1 MRRLH
6 PPGDA
11 TRSPAMVRFF
21 PRFAPLCL
29 VVLLSGRVLG
39 GPARVSAAEALPSVE
54 TLRTQIKSYVTQPR
68 FSGALWGVKIVS
80 LETGQVWFEHHAD
93 RRMTPAS
100 NSKLYVAALALDRLG
115 GDYRIVTP
123 IVASAPLNAAG
134 ELRGDLIISGR
145 GDSSWKSRGTKKT
158 FWEIF
163 EPFVAVLQSA
173 GVKHVTGDVIAD
185 ATFFRGP
192 PDGSGW
198 MVEDL
203 MGVDGAEIS
212 AISVENNYADLRVT
226 PANSAGRPGNLE
238 LLQPMTGLVLDNRTV
253 TGPAGSTNRI
263 LRQRLFGE
271 PVVHLLGE
279 LPAGGPPHLIDV
291 TVPRP
296 ADWFAAGL
304 KEALARHGVRVDGRA
319 RSLRWPDAP
328 ATGPT
333 SQKLGEISSPPL
345 RELVTAFMKPSQ
357 NLETGLIFDHLGETF
372 RAADAPTLQTTEE
385 SAVALL
391 QDFFRRN
398 GLPAD
403 DVRFTDGSGLSQY
416 NLTTARAT
424 LELLKFMSTH
434 RATKDFADSLPIA
447 GVDGTLGQYMKGTP
461 AENNLHAKTG
471 TLRYTNS
478 LSGYVTSAAGEKLAF
493 SVILNRNVPPAGRNG
508 SVEVDEIGV
517 MLASFKGH
525 SAAQPAPAKPAE
537 AKSDAR

>member
-1 MRRLH
+1 
-6 PPGDA
+6 
-11 TRSPAMVRFF
+11 MVRFF

-29 VVLLSGRVLG
+29 LALLSVRLLG
-39 GPARVSAAEALPSVE
+39 APARVKPVEALPSVE
-54 TLRTQIKSYVTQPR
+54 ALRTQIETYVTQPR

-80 LETGQVWFEHHAD
+80 LETDQVLFEHQAD

-100 NSKLYVAALALDRLG
+100 NSKLYVAALALDKLG
-115 GDYRIVTP
+115 GDYRLVTP
-123 IVASAPLNAAG
+123 IFASAPLTATG

-145 GDSSWKSRGTKKT
+145 GDPSWKSRGTKKA
-158 FWEIF
+158 FWELF

-192 PDGSGW
+192 PEGSGW

-212 AISVENNYADLRVT
+212 AISLEDNYVDLRVT
-226 PANSAGRPGNLE
+226 PANTAGRPGNLE
-238 LLQPMTGLVLDNRTV
+238 FLQPVTGLVLDNRSV
-253 TGPAGSTNRI
+253 TGPAGSPNRI
-263 LRQRLFGE
+263 LRQRLIGE
-271 PVVHLLGE
+271 NVVHLLGE

-304 KEALARHGVRVDGRA
+304 KEALARHGIRVDGRA

-328 ATGPT
+328 AAGPT

-357 NLETGLIFDHLGETF
+357 NLETDLIFDHLGETF
-372 RAADAPTLQTTEE
+372 RAADAPALQTSEQA
-385 SAVALL
+385 AVALL
-391 QDFFRRN
+391 QDFLRRN

-424 LELLKFMSTH
+424 LDLLKFMSLH
-434 RATKDFADSLPIA
+434 RAAKDFAAALPIA
-447 GVDGTLGQYMKGTP
+447 GVDGTLSRQMKGTP
-461 AENNLHAKTG
+461 AENNLQAKTG
-471 TLRYTNS
+471 TLRYTNT

-493 SVILNRNVPPAGRNG
+493 SVLLNRNVPPTGRRG
-508 SVEVDEIGV
+508 SEEVDEIGV
-517 MLASFKGH
+517 MLAAFKVR
-525 SAAQPAPAKPAE
+525 SAAEPTPAKPAD
-537 AKSDAR
+537 AKSEAR